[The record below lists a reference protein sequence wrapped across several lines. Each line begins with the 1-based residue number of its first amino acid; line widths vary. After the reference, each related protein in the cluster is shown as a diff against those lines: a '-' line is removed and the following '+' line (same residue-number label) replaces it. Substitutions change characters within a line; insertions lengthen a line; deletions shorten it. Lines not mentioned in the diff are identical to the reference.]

1 MKSITRKNTN
11 KASIYVKLFALFPL
25 IPVIIVMFYYIMPA
39 KYVPYLV
46 NLSGEWSI
54 HEGDNDNWKDKDLDE
69 SKWKKIKLP
78 GRFFKQGFKN
88 KNYWI
93 TKSFTLKKKMMDE
106 DLFLMLGRTRAG
118 VGRVYINGKQVGEI
132 GLYKIK
138 RKTANDIRGLNGVT
152 IASEYFKQRKN
163 VIAIKLHFIAISKY
177 NGINDQRLYIGVNS
191 YLKKYFLKNRQILT
205 ILSTRKKDPKSQI
218 RKKE

>member
-46 NLSGEWSI
+46 NLSGEWNI
-54 HEGDNDNWKDKDLDE
+54 HEGDNDNWKNKDIDE
-69 SKWKKIKLP
+69 SKWEKIKLP

-93 TKSFTLKKKMMDE
+93 TKDFTLKEKMQDE

-118 VGRVYINGKQVGEI
+118 VGKVYING
-132 GLYKIK
+132 
-138 RKTANDIRGLNGVT
+138 
-152 IASEYFKQRKN
+152 
-163 VIAIKLHFIAISKY
+163 
-177 NGINDQRLYIGVNS
+177 
-191 YLKKYFLKNRQILT
+191 
-205 ILSTRKKDPKSQI
+205 
-218 RKKE
+218 